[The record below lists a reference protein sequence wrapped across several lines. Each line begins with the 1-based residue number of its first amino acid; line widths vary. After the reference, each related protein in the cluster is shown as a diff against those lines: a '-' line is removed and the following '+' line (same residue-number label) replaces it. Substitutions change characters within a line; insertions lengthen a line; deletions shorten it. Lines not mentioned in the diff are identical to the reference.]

1 MSGGSPLKSP
11 DEQHL
16 DLIVILHYVVAG
28 MFAMSG
34 LSLAFAFGMIKQLF
48 LIILKVGY
56 DIDELPP
63 EADAVLD
70 QKMPI
75 VVGSFVALCWVHAGV
90 VAWFGKKIAR
100 RQYRRLCFVFEVLHC
115 IAIPVGTALSILTIL
130 ALRRPGVRTMF
141 ETGSNREGEA
151 PEVVT

>member
-1 MSGGSPLKSP
+1 MSSGSPPKSQ

-28 MFAMSG
+28 MFVMSG
-34 LSLAFAFGMIKQLF
+34 LSLVFAIGMIKQLF
-48 LIILKVGY
+48 LVILKVGY
-56 DIDELPP
+56 DIDDLPP
-63 EADAVLD
+63 EANEVLD

-100 RQYRRLCFVFEVLHC
+100 RQYRRLCLVFEVLHC

-130 ALRRPGVRTMF
+130 ALRRPSVKAMF
-141 ETGSNREGEA
+141 ETAAKS
-151 PEVVT
+151 PT